1 VSLGLGIVLAHWDE
15 RALHS
20 LPLIPLAIRS
30 VEDAKEVVES
40 AAQRHDYEKND

>member
-1 VSLGLGIVLAHWDE
+1 LSLIA
-15 RALHS
+15 
-20 LPLIPLAIRS
+20 LAIRS